1 MKGTLRIQM
10 RRSTDYLE
18 CSDSDIRAIGCMSA
32 TRLHVKWQ
40 KGQRKRRGQM
50 LLLLLPDCR
59 TGRRYAGETGRV
71 NLCELL
77 YPGKCICKRMSFQR
91 KPYGKS
97 VEYGTGGIPV
107 IPG

>member
-1 MKGTLRIQM
+1 
-10 RRSTDYLE
+10 
-18 CSDSDIRAIGCMSA
+18 
-32 TRLHVKWQ
+32 
-40 KGQRKRRGQM
+40 M
-50 LLLLLPDCR
+50 LLLLLPELQD
-59 TGRRYAGETGRV
+59 GRRYAGETGRV